1 MTWQSMIW
9 LDEWFTVSVCAAQ
22 LDREGNLIVPMRGC
36 CELNW
41 SWWTVVIELI
51 SRVMWTTSSFR
62 LLPFRVNCSS
72 DDGFGGDNNK
82 VPSSPLFSSAT
93 IYLFSFIANTI
104 HSFLFLFLFQTT
116 NNKGSSLSQQQ
127 QQNQR
132 RSSRS
137 TSSSRKSTSRK
148 SILSNSF
155 HRTHLL
161 SLHYQSLFL
170 SSRASSSSAFNFTTW
185 HWLWGTPQGC

>member
-1 MTWQSMIW
+1 MIW

-82 VPSSPLFSSAT
+82 VPSSSLLLS
-93 IYLFSFIANTI
+93 I
-104 HSFLFLFLFQTT
+104 
-116 NNKGSSLSQQQ
+116 SSLSSLILFIDFYF
-127 QQNQR
+127 R
-132 RSSRS
+132 RPTTKLS
-137 TSSSRKSTSRK
+137 TRV
-148 SILSNSF
+148 
-155 HRTHLL
+155 LL
-161 SLHYQSLFL
+161 C
-170 SSRASSSSAFNFTTW
+170 RSSSSKIKGGAVVVLVVVGNQ
-185 HWLWGTPQGC
+185 HLVIKSI